1 MKKTSCYGC
10 AERTMTCHSNCKEY
24 KDYSD
29 ELRKKRELE
38 HKKRIEISTTEDY
51 KKRQIAKC
59 MKGRRKNDV
68 Y

>member
-1 MKKTSCYGC
+1 MN
-10 AERTMTCHSNCKEY
+10 CHSTCKEY
-24 KDYSD
+24 KEYSD

-38 HKKRIEISTTEDY
+38 YKKRVERATTEDY
-51 KKRQIAKC
+51 KKKQIAKF